1 MVYLDTSVLA
11 AYYCPEAMS
20 AKAEKAIR
28 RSALPAISLLVEV
41 EFYSA
46 VARKMREGALSEDD
60 ATRIVTR
67 FRLGCCPTHSG
78 RRPGQ
83 GGAPLPCSDDTF
95 GAGEGVRRRL
105 LAPAYCG
112 SDHCLLMQPPPIK
125 LTYSAGCRTIPSCIP
140 KKNISTVL
148 GEARG

>member
-28 RSALPAISLLVEV
+28 RSVLPAISLLVEV

-67 FRLGCCPTHSG
+67 FRLHIDEGCYKRLPIDGTHYEVARDWVGQFVTPLRTLDALHLAVCFVSDAALLTADVGLAKAAYHFHVPTK
-78 RRPGQ
+78 
-83 GGAPLPCSDDTF
+83 
-95 GAGEGVRRRL
+95 L
-105 LAPAYCG
+105 LEQA
-112 SDHCLLMQPPPIK
+112 
-125 LTYSAGCRTIPSCIP
+125 
-140 KKNISTVL
+140 
-148 GEARG
+148 EA